1 VQLSQEKLTA
11 QEARRNLGEMQQVL
25 DENHRIDVLKA
36 IWQKEDQEENK
47 DRPTWFDDDEWS
59 GWGSD

>member
-1 VQLSQEKLTA
+1 
-11 QEARRNLGEMQQVL
+11 MQQVL